1 MRRQVSLIFAGEG
14 PEPALAAKAAT
25 SKIPIVLAN
34 GVDPIEVGLV
44 TSLSRPGG
52 SITGVSSL
60 INTLGPKELEAL
72 HILRPQATVIAALI
86 NPDLATTVS
95 QSNDLVEMA
104 ASTLGL
110 QVRWAMSSSFAK
122 RKKPNNRRH

>member
-72 HILRPQATVIAALI
+72 HILRPQATVIAALFRSK
-86 NPDLATTVS
+86 PTS
-95 QSNDLVEMA
+95 A
-104 ASTLGL
+104 AID
-110 QVRWAMSSSFAK
+110 
-122 RKKPNNRRH
+122 

>member
-1 MRRQVSLIFAGEG
+1 VRRQVSLIFAGEG

-60 INTLGPKELEAL
+60 INTLGPKELEAS

>member
-1 MRRQVSLIFAGEG
+1 VRRQVSLIFAGEG